1 MTKVIT
7 MVTNKKVEDEFGI
20 FEDDVLNAEWT
31 PSHPDLGL
39 RAEKKSV
46 KEKPLPEWMRRAD
59 AQTADDVDSEA
70 DFDAEDFMS
79 VMYRSQE

>member
-1 MTKVIT
+1 MRVIA
-7 MVTNKKVEDEFGI
+7 MVKNKKVEDEFGM

-31 PSHPDLGL
+31 PSNPDLAP
-39 RAEKKSV
+39 RAEKKSA

-59 AQTADDVDSEA
+59 AETTDDADSEA